1 MFTKTSFK
9 MKPQNSDFMF
19 TKLSNTY
26 EIGAQSF
33 SRFYLFTYLRYFIM
47 SSYFSQNCGD
57 TAFYKLRSQM

>member
-1 MFTKTSFK
+1 MFTKASFK
-9 MKPQNSDFMF
+9 INPQISDFMF

-33 SRFYLFTYLRYFIM
+33 SRFYLFTYLRYIIM

-57 TAFYKLRSQM
+57 TYKLRSQM